1 MKTKILL
8 FTLVFSVTL
17 MFSCKE
23 DASSKINAENVEAV
37 KQDIAKSGE
46 YPQFKFDKAEHDFG
60 TINEGDVVTTT
71 FGFTNTGKS
80 PLIIA
85 RALGSCGC
93 TVPSYPTEP
102 IAPGESGQ
110 IEVSFNSAGKPNLQ
124 QKIVTLY
131 ANTEKGKE
139 LLKIKALVKPDPN
152 KAAQFQTNTIN

>member
-1 MKTKILL
+1 MKTKTLL
-8 FTLVFSVTL
+8 FSLVLSVTL
-17 MFSCKE
+17 LFSCKE
-23 DASSKINAENVEAV
+23 DASSKVNAENVEAV

-46 YPQFKFDKAEHDFG
+46 YPQFTFDKVEHDFG

-71 FGFTNTGKS
+71 FNFTNTGKS

-102 IAPGESGQ
+102 IAPGESGN

-139 LLKIKALVKPDPN
+139 LLKIKAMVKPDPN
-152 KAAQFQTNTIN
+152 KAAQFKTNTIN

>member
-1 MKTKILL
+1 MKTRIFFLSA
-8 FTLVFSVTL
+8 VFAAG
-17 MFSCKE
+17 FFISCKE
-23 DASSKINAENVEAV
+23 NATSKINAENVETV
-37 KQDIAKSGE
+37 KQEIAQSGE
-46 YPQFKFDKAEHDFG
+46 YPVFQFDKSEHDFG
-60 TINEGDVVTTT
+60 EINEGDVVSTT
-71 FGFTNTGKS
+71 FKFTNTGKS

-102 IAPGESGQ
+102 IAPGESGE

-152 KAAQFQTNTIN
+152 KGAQFQTNTIN